1 MFVTEMSR
9 FEHDARI
16 PPIERLL
23 TEANDTISLQKTKSR
38 SFRMIDENVKTV
50 ANIFAVH
57 FFCTLLGPFVSK
69 KGQLLRSKSSK
80 MR

>member
-9 FEHDARI
+9 FEHDAR
-16 PPIERLL
+16 IERLL

-50 ANIFAVH
+50 ASIFAVH
-57 FFCTLLGPFVSK
+57 FFCTLLCPFVCK
-69 KGQLLRSKSSK
+69 KDNSCVASHQK
-80 MR
+80 

>member
-16 PPIERLL
+16 ERLM

-50 ANIFAVH
+50 ASIVAVH
-57 FFCTLLGPFVSK
+57 FFCTLLGPFVCK
-69 KGQLLRSKSSK
+69 KDNSCVASHQK
-80 MR
+80 